1 MTKHVRGVSE
11 IKMELRSDAVIIDH
25 VKSKVE
31 PTDGRTVDYVAPSNG
46 MIKIHVR
53 GIVSLIKKKERF

>member
-1 MTKHVRGVSE
+1 MLDLEREVVRE
-11 IKMELRSDAVIIDH
+11 MAAVQQQEGL

-31 PTDGRTVDYVAPSNG
+31 PIDGRTVDYVAPSNG

-53 GIVSLIKKKERF
+53 GIVSLIKKKECF